1 MSKIALKKYINEQ
14 LDFNIESYLD
24 DIIHEFAINWQD
36 KEFLKS
42 STTAKQLI
50 TVKKDLIELKVK
62 TLITVL
68 GVAVSKDFVERI
80 LNNLPLYE
88 RKEPLIVELA
98 KAISRELQKIEL
110 LKSEY
115 ISSLS
120 ITTATAIS
128 LKRLEKIYDVNTDYG
143 LGVKL
148 RQNILIAR
156 EITKYSIFNFAY
168 ILKMCELFNLGSVVD
183 IINDKKTK
191 TITIILEENINNITS
206 LNEFKKHIDE
216 FSPAFY
222 LIEVTN
228 DRKEANLNE

>member
-1 MSKIALKKYINEQ
+1 MSKVALKKYVEEQ
-14 LDFNIESYLD
+14 LQFDVESYLD
-24 DIIHEFAINWQD
+24 NIVHDFAFNTQD
-36 KEFLKS
+36 KLILS
-42 STTAKQLI
+42 SNATAKQLI
-50 TVKKDLIELKVK
+50 TIKKDLLDLKIK

-80 LNNLPLYE
+80 LNNLPIYE
-88 RKEPLIVELA
+88 RKEPLIIELA
-98 KAISRELQKIEL
+98 KAISRELQRIEL
-110 LKSEY
+110 KKSEY

-128 LKRLEKIYDVNTDYG
+128 LKRLEKIYGINPNYE

-156 EITKYSIFNFAY
+156 EITRYSTFNFAY
-168 ILKMCELFNLGSVVD
+168 ILKMCELFILGNVVD
-183 IINDKKTK
+183 IVNDKANK
-191 TITIILEENINNITS
+191 TITIILEDNINNITS

-222 LIEVTN
+222 LVEIKNKQEEGN
-228 DRKEANLNE
+228 K